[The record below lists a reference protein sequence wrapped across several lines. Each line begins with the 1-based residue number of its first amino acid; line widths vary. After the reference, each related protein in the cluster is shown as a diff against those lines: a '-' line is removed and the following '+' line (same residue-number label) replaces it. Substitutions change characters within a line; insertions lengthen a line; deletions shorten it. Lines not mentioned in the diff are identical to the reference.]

1 MLYISHR
8 HRNITGIDR
17 QCVPCKL
24 QHVQH
29 LFTYL
34 VNRKLDPQW
43 GASPVTSKFAIELK
57 CRCQFESI
65 GRIELCFTSS
75 SFMHTCLIPSNS
87 VTIISQ
93 QAIIWLALR
102 NSILTKDNLFERGSW
117 KGSKKCQFCNEEEAI
132 DHLFFKCQ
140 LARFVWSV
148 MNCVFACGIPN
159 GMRDALGEWMK
170 QFNRTQNWW
179 QWEWL
184 PFFGQY
190 ENAEIKLVLKICY
203 QETRWHFFF
212 QITHCISS
220 RGMLQSKEDEAE
232 KAGRNEMVFEK
243 KDTMVKMQNGFL

>member
-1 MLYISHR
+1 
-8 HRNITGIDR
+8 
-17 QCVPCKL
+17 
-24 QHVQH
+24 
-29 LFTYL
+29 
-34 VNRKLDPQW
+34 
-43 GASPVTSKFAIELK
+43 
-57 CRCQFESI
+57 
-65 GRIELCFTSS
+65 
-75 SFMHTCLIPSNS
+75 MHTCLIPSNS

-212 QITHCISS
+212 FRLLTVYHHGECCRARRTKQKRQVEMRWCLRRRIQWSRCRMGFCSLECDTAMTMLLSS
-220 RGMLQSKEDEAE
+220 MKDAESVLLSPGMWYWGSRKWLF
-232 KAGRNEMVFEK
+232 GYV
-243 KDTMVKMQNGFL
+243 QNWVSLLCHPQNVIR